1 GARDGAWLRRQHR
14 LPARVRRGRVLAARR
29 QIVLVLLP
37 EAGVP
42 ARRHADPARAAAPPA
57 GAGQPAA
64 AVCDHGLCA
73 GPAGVGGR
81 RSDAARV
88 AAGLAGGADGGRR
101 RGVRGRRA
109 QAPGDGRMT
118 AIAATLRAAVADAIA
133 NRGSFWFQVTL
144 MIANDVTWI
153 LFWVLFFNRVGHVR
167 GWAAHDVIVLFS
179 ILLVCAGV
187 SLGIFANCRRIGHLA
202 ADGALDETLVLPVA
216 PLPYLLSRRIDAAN
230 VGDLLFGPVLFVIAG
245 HPTPQR
251 AAVFVVG
258 ALAGSLVL
266 IGFLV
271 ACGALTLFVG
281 GRGEQADLGF
291 NAILIFASYPLDLFG
306 GATKVLLF
314 TAVPAA
320 FVTGIPARLV
330 RNFDAPA
337 ALLLVA
343 VALAF
348 ALLGWGLF
356 QLGLR
361 RYSSGSIWAR

>member
-1 GARDGAWLRRQHR
+1 
-14 LPARVRRGRVLAARR
+14 
-29 QIVLVLLP
+29 
-37 EAGVP
+37 
-42 ARRHADPARAAAPPA
+42 
-57 GAGQPAA
+57 
-64 AVCDHGLCA
+64 
-73 GPAGVGGR
+73 
-81 RSDAARV
+81 
-88 AAGLAGGADGGRR
+88 
-101 RGVRGRRA
+101 
-109 QAPGDGRMT
+109 MT

-144 MIANDVTWI
+144 MIANDVTWV

-251 AAVFVVG
+251 AVVFVVG

-348 ALLGWGLF
+348 AVLGWGLF

-361 RYSSGSIWAR
+361 RYSSGSIRAR